1 LTALLNLSANTSIKI
16 SAPHTRKNK
25 QGTKMEKIKHQLIW
39 IGLLICLMLSRT
51 SFGAPNTSALSA
63 APYVVGQGWVTH
75 LFDEAVQTRWFTF
88 EEAAGHSYCLEAVQ
102 GPISP
107 VALDPT
113 ITAYTSNA
121 GTTVLTSMV
130 SNALVQSTSAAGN
143 PNRVKG
149 ARVCYIGPATGGTT
163 AIRTFKVNAPIS
175 AGDAGFLRIRVVDTT
190 LYLNRIKAT
199 QTNNWQ
205 SANAVY
211 SSSCILY
218 FNAENITTVPIRM
231 RASFPASGAFFYGA
245 SATLDPSNSSQNANP
260 VARSFQLST
269 VFYSTSPPVTQDPDT
284 GSDVFNYLQLS
295 GPFLLAHDG
304 SPGMM
309 QARAW
314 QRISGLGDIDCSN
327 SSPNNPNS
335 QPNTT
340 VEFVPF
346 GKW

>member
-175 AGDAGFLRIRVVDTT
+175 AGDAGFLRIRVVNTT

-199 QTNNWQ
+199 QTNY
-205 SANAVY
+205 ADY
-211 SSSCILY
+211 SGLCRLY
-218 FNAENITTVPIRM
+218 FYVENISTVSVRT
-231 RASFPASGAFFYGA
+231 RASFPASGAAFYGA
-245 SATLDPSNSSQNANP
+245 SAILDSSSISSNTNPSTRAFTLGE
-260 VARSFQLST
+260 RI
-269 VFYSTSPPVTQDPDT
+269 YSASPPVTLNPET
-284 GSDVFNYLQLS
+284 GEYQYSFLQLS

-304 SPGMM
+304 APGMV

-314 QRISGLGDIDCSN
+314 QQISGLGDVGCVNTETNN
-327 SSPNNPNS
+327 SSY